1 MRSLLQYEYSRSLHQ
16 IADFLEVA
24 HSTDNPM
31 IHGITLNSAEIKKG
45 DLFIALQGMEFPS
58 LMKRSK
64 LAQ

>member
-31 IHGITLNSAEIKKG
+31 IHGITLNSAEVKKI
-45 DLFIALQGMEFPS
+45 LLQ
-58 LMKRSK
+58 
-64 LAQ
+64 LAKITYKFNIFLG